1 MNLQENIIRIKEV
14 MGIKTPEQ
22 NIIVEASKK
31 EILIDKLGFSNEN
44 AEVLAKTAGPFS
56 VWLGNK
62 LIDSTAKEYLENYR
76 EDGNTRR
83 WSVDRTPEQQKELE
97 SKIANPQLRKTL
109 FVTLLNKRNM
119 NRDLSI
125 ITSIMDWIRAGL
137 NGNVK
142 PYQDMSFEKLY
153 ELSRE
158 WHDSLEAGKG
168 DFNYKEKNK
177 ILQDYRDENGI
188 GFYWVD
194 LGTNSSDEE
203 CDRMGHCGRTGGDKS
218 LYSLRRTQRINKDFT
233 LNKSYLTAAVGENNG
248 VIYQLKGPKNSKP
261 DEKYHPYIVDLILND
276 DHIQGFGSEYASDKD
291 FKITDLSKEE
301 IIEIYSKKPQLFNTF
316 KLKSFLKNEL
326 GIEGIELPNMV
337 FELKISP
344 DEIHY
349 HIDGDWVSNKRK
361 RKTPAG
367 NEVTDEVWFTEKV
380 LSGDIWEFYEDSG
393 DIWES
398 LEYMVN
404 EENADK
410 IREIIKSR
418 SGDDYD
424 PEESLKNLIE
434 EYDDDYDIRNAING
448 AYSDTASSE
457 YYNYILSELKSTLEE
472 YGEVLELDDEGAVI
486 KIDLNTVIDKM
497 GVDETALDEAF
508 ENCGDDHPA
517 CVYDELMGDYY
528 DKPRFSL
535 DERWT
540 PSIDE
545 DEFNSMLEDRLSEIE

>member
-14 MGIKTPEQ
+14 MGIYTPEQ

-31 EILIDKLGFSNEN
+31 DVLINKLGFSKDN
-44 AEVLAKTAGPFS
+44 AETLANAAGPFS

-62 LIDSTAKEYLENYR
+62 LINLYAKKFLEVHL
-76 EDGNTRR
+76 GV
-83 WSVDRTPEQQKELE
+83 SRTPEQKEKIKSDFADPQK
-97 SKIANPQLRKTL
+97 RKQRVL
-109 FVTLLNKRNM
+109 DFLNRLGGV
-119 NRDLSI
+119 RGYLSD
-125 ITSIMDWIRAGL
+125 ITSIMDWIRVGL

-142 PYQDMSFEKLY
+142 PYMNMSFEELY
-153 ELSRE
+153 DLSKE
-158 WHDSLEAGKG
+158 WHDSLEAGQG
-168 DFNYKEKNK
+168 DFNYNENNK
-177 ILQDYRDENGI
+177 VLRDYRDEDGI

-194 LGTNSSDEE
+194 LETNSSDEE
-203 CDRMGHCGRTGGDKS
+203 CDRMGHCGRTDSGNS

-248 VIYQLKGPKNSKP
+248 LIYQLKGPKNSKP

-291 FKITDLSKEE
+291 FKITDLSNEE
-301 IIEIYSKKPQLFNTF
+301 IIEIYSKKPGLFNTF

-326 GIEGIELPNMV
+326 AIEGIELPNMV

-344 DEIHY
+344 DEMHY

-361 RKTPAG
+361 RKLLSG
-367 NEVTDEVWFTEKV
+367 MEVTDEVWFTEKV

-393 DIWES
+393 EWKSS
-398 LEYMVN
+398 LEHEVN

-424 PEESLKNLIE
+424 PEETLENLIE
-434 EYDDDYDIRNAING
+434 EYDDDYDIRNAITG

-457 YYNYILSELKSTLEE
+457 YYYYILSELQSTLEE
-472 YGEVLELDDEGAVI
+472 YGEVLKLNDEGAVI
-486 KIDLNTVIDKM
+486 KIDLNTVIDEM
-497 GVDETALDEAF
+497 GVDETDLDEAF
-508 ENCGDDHPA
+508 ENCGDDPA
-517 CVYDELMGDYY
+517 CVFNELMH

-540 PSIDE
+540 PSID
-545 DEFNSMLEDRLSEIE
+545 DDKFNSMLEDRLGEIE

>member
-14 MGIKTPEQ
+14 MGIKTPKQ
-22 NIIVEASKK
+22 NIIFEASKK
-31 EILIDKLGFSNEN
+31 DILVNKIGFNEDN
-44 AEVLAKTAGPFS
+44 AETLANAAGPFA

-62 LIDSTAKEYLENYR
+62 LIDVYADKYLEIHLRDY
-76 EDGNTRR
+76 
-83 WSVDRTPEQQKELE
+83 SQIFPSPEQKE
-97 SKIANPQLRKTL
+97 KIKSEIADPKKRKQRAVD
-109 FVTLLNKRNM
+109 FLNRLGGVRGN
-119 NRDLSI
+119 LSN
-125 ITSIMDWIRAGL
+125 ITSIMDWIRVGL

-142 PYQDMSFEKLY
+142 PYMNMSFEELY
-153 ELSRE
+153 DLSRE
-158 WHDSLEAGKG
+158 WHDSLEAGQG
-168 DFNYKEKNK
+168 DFNYNEKNK
-177 ILQDYRDENGI
+177 VLRDYRDENGI

-194 LGTNSSDEE
+194 LETNSSDEE

-218 LYSLRRTQRINKDFT
+218 LHSLRRTQRINKDFT
-233 LNKSYLTAAVGENNG
+233 LNKSYLTAAVGEDNG

-301 IIEIYSKKPQLFNTF
+301 IIEIYSKKPGLFNTF

-344 DEIHY
+344 DEMHY
-349 HIDGDWVSNKRK
+349 YIDGDWVSSRRK

-367 NEVTDEVWFTEKV
+367 NEVTDNVWFIEQV
-380 LSGDIWEFYEDSG
+380 LSGDIWEFYGDSG
-393 DIWES
+393 EWKSS
-398 LEYMVN
+398 LEYHVN
-404 EENADK
+404 EENANR

-424 PEESLKNLIE
+424 PEETLENLIE
-434 EYDDDYDIRNAING
+434 EYDGDYDIRNAITG

-457 YYNYILSELKSTLEE
+457 FYNYVIRELQSTLEE
-472 YGEVLELDDEGAVI
+472 YGEVLRLNDEGAVI

-497 GVDETALDEAF
+497 GVNETEVDEAF
-508 ENCGDDHPA
+508 ENCGDDSA
-517 CVYDELMGDYY
+517 CVFEQLLGNYY

-535 DERWT
+535 DERWY
-540 PSIDE
+540 PSID
-545 DEFNSMLEDRLSEIE
+545 DDDFNSMLEDRLGDIE

>member
-1 MNLQENIIRIKEV
+1 MKKIYRLSESDLIKIIKNKLVEHSVLIF
-14 MGIKTPEQ
+14 
-22 NIIVEASKK
+22 EASKK
-31 EILIDKLGFSNEN
+31 DVLINKLGFSKDN
-44 AEVLAKTAGPFS
+44 AETLANAAGPFA

-62 LIDSTAKEYLENYR
+62 LIDVYANKYLEIHLRDY
-76 EDGNTRR
+76 
-83 WSVDRTPEQQKELE
+83 SQIFPSPEQKE
-97 SKIANPQLRKTL
+97 KIKSEIADPKKRKQRAVD
-109 FVTLLNKRNM
+109 FLNRLGGVRGN
-119 NRDLSI
+119 LSN
-125 ITSIMDWIRAGL
+125 ITSIMDWIRVGL

-142 PYQDMSFEKLY
+142 PYMNMSFEELY
-153 ELSRE
+153 DLSKE
-158 WHDSLEAGKG
+158 WHDSLEAGQG
-168 DFNYKEKNK
+168 DFNYNEKNK
-177 ILQDYRDENGI
+177 VLRDYRDENGI

-194 LGTNSSDEE
+194 LETSSSDEE
-203 CDRMGHCGRTGGDKS
+203 CDRMGHCGRTGSDKS
-218 LYSLRRTQRINKDFT
+218 LYSLRRTQPINKDFT
-233 LNKSYLTAAVGENNG
+233 LNKSYLTASVGENNG

-276 DHIQGFGSEYASDKD
+276 DHIQGFGGEYASDKD
-291 FKITDLSKEE
+291 FKITDLSNEE
-301 IIEIYSKKPQLFNTF
+301 IIEIYSKKPGLFNTF
-316 KLKSFLKNEL
+316 KLKSFLKNIL

-393 DIWES
+393 EWKSS

-418 SGDDYD
+418 SGEDYD

-434 EYDDDYDIRNAING
+434 EYDDDYDIRNAITG

-457 YYNYILSELKSTLEE
+457 YYDYILSELKSTLEE

-508 ENCGDDHPA
+508 ENCGDDPA

-540 PSIDE
+540 PSID
-545 DEFNSMLEDRLSEIE
+545 DNEFNYILKDRLVEIM

>member
-31 EILIDKLGFSNEN
+31 DILVNKLGFSNEN
-44 AEVLAKTAGPFS
+44 ADVLANAAGPFA

-62 LIDSTAKEYLENYR
+62 LIDLYAKKYLEIHLRDY
-76 EDGNTRR
+76 
-83 WSVDRTPEQQKELE
+83 SQTPEQKEKIESEFADPQK
-97 SKIANPQLRKTL
+97 RKQRVL
-109 FVTLLNKRNM
+109 DFLNRLGGVRGN
-119 NRDLSI
+119 LSN
-125 ITSIMDWIRAGL
+125 ITSIMDWIRVGL

-142 PYQDMSFEKLY
+142 PYMNMSFEELY
-153 ELSRE
+153 DLSRE
-158 WHDSLEAGKG
+158 WHDSLEAGQG
-168 DFNYKEKNK
+168 DFNYNEKNK
-177 ILQDYRDENGI
+177 VLRDYRDENGI

-194 LGTNSSDEE
+194 LETNSSDEE
-203 CDRMGHCGRTGGDKS
+203 CDRMGHCGRTGSGKS

-233 LNKSYLTAAVGENNG
+233 LNKSYLTAAVGEYNG

-276 DHIQGFGSEYASDKD
+276 EHIQGFGSEYASDKD
-291 FKITDLSKEE
+291 FKITDLSNEE

-326 GIEGIELPNMV
+326 GIEGIGLPDMV

-344 DEIHY
+344 NEIHY

-367 NEVTDEVWFTEKV
+367 NEVTDEVWFTEQV
-380 LSGDIWEFYEDSG
+380 LSGDVREFYDYSG
-393 DIWES
+393 EWKSS
-398 LEYMVN
+398 LEYHVN
-404 EENADK
+404 KENANR

-418 SGDDYD
+418 SGDEYD
-424 PEESLKNLIE
+424 PEETLENLIE
-434 EYDDDYDIRNAING
+434 EYDDDYDIRNAITG

-457 YYNYILSELKSTLEE
+457 FYDYVMRELKSTLEE

-497 GVDETALDEAF
+497 GGDETALDEAF
-508 ENCGDDHPA
+508 ENCGDDPA
-517 CVYDELMGDYY
+517 CVFEELPYNYY

-535 DERWT
+535 DERWY

-545 DEFNSMLEDRLSEIE
+545 GEFNSMLEDRLGDIE

>member
-1 MNLQENIIRIKEV
+1 MNLQENILRIKEV

-31 EILIDKLGFSNEN
+31 DILVNKLGFSNEN
-44 AEVLAKTAGPFS
+44 ADVLANAAGPFA

-62 LIDSTAKEYLENYR
+62 LIDLYAKKYLEIHLRDY
-76 EDGNTRR
+76 
-83 WSVDRTPEQQKELE
+83 SQTPEQKEKIESEFADPQK
-97 SKIANPQLRKTL
+97 RKQRVL
-109 FVTLLNKRNM
+109 DFLNRLGGVRGN
-119 NRDLSI
+119 LSN
-125 ITSIMDWIRAGL
+125 ITSIMDWIRVGL

-142 PYQDMSFEKLY
+142 PYMNMSFEELY
-153 ELSRE
+153 DLSRE
-158 WHDSLEAGKG
+158 WHDSLEAGQG
-168 DFNYKEKNK
+168 DFNYNEKNK
-177 ILQDYRDENGI
+177 VLRDYRDENGI

-194 LGTNSSDEE
+194 LETNSSDEE
-203 CDRMGHCGRTGGDKS
+203 CDRMGHCGRTGSGKS

-233 LNKSYLTAAVGENNG
+233 LNKSYLTAAVGEYNG

-276 DHIQGFGSEYASDKD
+276 EHIQGFGSEYASDKD
-291 FKITDLSKEE
+291 FKITDLSNEE

-326 GIEGIELPNMV
+326 GIEGIGLPDMV

-344 DEIHY
+344 NEIHY

-367 NEVTDEVWFTEKV
+367 NEVTDEVWFTEQV
-380 LSGDIWEFYEDSG
+380 LSGDVREFYDYSG
-393 DIWES
+393 EWKSS
-398 LEYMVN
+398 LEYHVN
-404 EENADK
+404 KENANR

-418 SGDDYD
+418 SGDEYD
-424 PEESLKNLIE
+424 PEETLENLIE
-434 EYDDDYDIRNAING
+434 EYDDDYDIRNAITG

-457 YYNYILSELKSTLEE
+457 FYDYVMRELKSTLEE

-497 GVDETALDEAF
+497 GGDETALDEAF
-508 ENCGDDHPA
+508 ENCGDDPA
-517 CVYDELMGDYY
+517 CVFEELPYNYY

-535 DERWT
+535 DERWY

-545 DEFNSMLEDRLSEIE
+545 GEFNSMLEDRLGEIE

>member
-31 EILIDKLGFSNEN
+31 DILVNKLGFSNEN
-44 AEVLAKTAGPFS
+44 ADVLANAAGPFA

-62 LIDSTAKEYLENYR
+62 LIDLYAKKYLEIHLRDY
-76 EDGNTRR
+76 
-83 WSVDRTPEQQKELE
+83 SQTPEQKEKIESEFADPQK
-97 SKIANPQLRKTL
+97 RKQRVL
-109 FVTLLNKRNM
+109 DFLNRLGGVRGN
-119 NRDLSI
+119 LSN
-125 ITSIMDWIRAGL
+125 ITSIMDWIRVGL

-142 PYQDMSFEKLY
+142 PYMNMSFEELY
-153 ELSRE
+153 DLSRE
-158 WHDSLEAGKG
+158 WHDSLEAGQG
-168 DFNYKEKNK
+168 DFNYNEKNK
-177 ILQDYRDENGI
+177 VLRDYRDENGI

-194 LGTNSSDEE
+194 LETNSSDEE
-203 CDRMGHCGRTGGDKS
+203 CDRMGHCGRTGSGKS

-233 LNKSYLTAAVGENNG
+233 LNKSYLTAAVGEYNG

-276 DHIQGFGSEYASDKD
+276 EHIQGFGSEYASDKD
-291 FKITDLSKEE
+291 FKITDLSNEE

-326 GIEGIELPNMV
+326 GIEGIGLPDMV

-344 DEIHY
+344 NEIHY

-367 NEVTDEVWFTEKV
+367 NEVTDEVWFTEQV
-380 LSGDIWEFYEDSG
+380 LSGDVREFYDYSG
-393 DIWES
+393 EWKSS
-398 LEYMVN
+398 LEYHVN
-404 EENADK
+404 KENANR

-418 SGDDYD
+418 SGDEYD
-424 PEESLKNLIE
+424 PEETLENLIE
-434 EYDDDYDIRNAING
+434 EYDDDYDIRNAITG

-457 YYNYILSELKSTLEE
+457 FYDYVMRELKSTLEE
-472 YGEVLELDDEGAVI
+472 YGEVLRLNDEGAVI
-486 KIDLNTVIDKM
+486 KIDLNTVIDEM
-497 GVDETALDEAF
+497 GVDETDLDEAF
-508 ENCGDDHPA
+508 ENCGDDPA
-517 CVYDELMGDYY
+517 CVFEELPYNYY

-535 DERWT
+535 DERWY

-545 DEFNSMLEDRLSEIE
+545 GEFNSMLEDRLGEIE

>member
-31 EILIDKLGFSNEN
+31 DVLVNKLGFSNEN
-44 AEVLAKTAGPFS
+44 ADVLANAAGPFA

-62 LIDSTAKEYLENYR
+62 LIDLYAKKYLEIHLRDY
-76 EDGNTRR
+76 
-83 WSVDRTPEQQKELE
+83 SQTPEQKEKIESEFADPQK
-97 SKIANPQLRKTL
+97 RKQRVL
-109 FVTLLNKRNM
+109 DFLNRLGGVRGN
-119 NRDLSI
+119 LSN
-125 ITSIMDWIRAGL
+125 ITSIMDWIRVGL

-142 PYQDMSFEKLY
+142 PYMNMSFEELY
-153 ELSRE
+153 DLSRE
-158 WHDSLEAGKG
+158 WHDSLEAGQG
-168 DFNYKEKNK
+168 DFNYNEKNK
-177 ILQDYRDENGI
+177 VLRDYRDENGI

-194 LGTNSSDEE
+194 LETNSSDEE
-203 CDRMGHCGRTGGDKS
+203 CDRMGHCGRTGSGKS

-233 LNKSYLTAAVGENNG
+233 LNKSYLTAAVGEYNG

-276 DHIQGFGSEYASDKD
+276 EHIQGFGSEYASDKD
-291 FKITDLSKEE
+291 FKITDLSNEE

-326 GIEGIELPNMV
+326 GIEGIGLPDMV

-344 DEIHY
+344 NEIHY

-367 NEVTDEVWFTEKV
+367 NEVTDEVWFTEQV
-380 LSGDIWEFYEDSG
+380 LSGDVREFYDYSG
-393 DIWES
+393 EWKSS
-398 LEYMVN
+398 LEYHVN
-404 EENADK
+404 KENANR

-418 SGDDYD
+418 SGDEYD
-424 PEESLKNLIE
+424 PEETLENLIE
-434 EYDDDYDIRNAING
+434 EYDDDYDIRNAITG

-457 YYNYILSELKSTLEE
+457 FYDYVMRELKSTLEE

-497 GVDETALDEAF
+497 GGDETALDEAF
-508 ENCGDDHPA
+508 ENCGDDPA
-517 CVYDELMGDYY
+517 CVFEELPYNYY

-535 DERWT
+535 DERWY

-545 DEFNSMLEDRLSEIE
+545 GEFNSML

>member
-31 EILIDKLGFSNEN
+31 DILVNKLGFSNEN
-44 AEVLAKTAGPFS
+44 ADVLANAAGPFA

-62 LIDSTAKEYLENYR
+62 LIDLYAKKYLEIHLRDY
-76 EDGNTRR
+76 
-83 WSVDRTPEQQKELE
+83 SQTPEQKEKIESEFADPQK
-97 SKIANPQLRKTL
+97 RKQRVL
-109 FVTLLNKRNM
+109 DFLNRLGGVRGN
-119 NRDLSI
+119 LSN
-125 ITSIMDWIRAGL
+125 ITSIMDWIRVGL

-142 PYQDMSFEKLY
+142 PYMNMSFEELY
-153 ELSRE
+153 DLSRE
-158 WHDSLEAGKG
+158 WHDSLEAGQG
-168 DFNYKEKNK
+168 DFNYNEKNK
-177 ILQDYRDENGI
+177 VLRDYRDENGI

-194 LGTNSSDEE
+194 LETNSSDEE

-233 LNKSYLTAAVGENNG
+233 LNKSYLTAAVGEDNG

-276 DHIQGFGSEYASDKD
+276 EHIQGFGSEYASDKD
-291 FKITDLSKEE
+291 FKITDLSNEE

-326 GIEGIELPNMV
+326 GIEGIGLPDMV

-344 DEIHY
+344 NEIHY

-367 NEVTDEVWFTEKV
+367 NEVTDEVWFTEQV
-380 LSGDIWEFYEDSG
+380 LSGDVREFYDYSG
-393 DIWES
+393 EWKSS
-398 LEYMVN
+398 LEYHVN
-404 EENADK
+404 KENANR

-418 SGDDYD
+418 SGDEYD
-424 PEESLKNLIE
+424 PEETLENLIE
-434 EYDDDYDIRNAING
+434 EYDDDYDIRNAITG

-457 YYNYILSELKSTLEE
+457 FYDYVMRELKSTLEE

-497 GVDETALDEAF
+497 GGDETALDEAF
-508 ENCGDDHPA
+508 ENCGDDPA
-517 CVYDELMGDYY
+517 CVFEELPYNYY

-535 DERWT
+535 DERWY

-545 DEFNSMLEDRLSEIE
+545 GEFNSMLEDRLGEIE

>member
-31 EILIDKLGFSNEN
+31 DILVNKLGFSNEN
-44 AEVLAKTAGPFS
+44 ADVLANAAGPFA

-62 LIDSTAKEYLENYR
+62 LIDLYAKKYLEIHLRDY
-76 EDGNTRR
+76 
-83 WSVDRTPEQQKELE
+83 SQTPEQKEKIESEFADPQK
-97 SKIANPQLRKTL
+97 RKQRVL
-109 FVTLLNKRNM
+109 DFLNRLGGVRGN
-119 NRDLSI
+119 LSN
-125 ITSIMDWIRAGL
+125 ITSIMDWIRVGL

-142 PYQDMSFEKLY
+142 PYMNMSFEELY
-153 ELSRE
+153 DLSRE
-158 WHDSLEAGKG
+158 WHDSLEAGQG
-168 DFNYKEKNK
+168 DFNYNEKNK
-177 ILQDYRDENGI
+177 VLRDYRDENGI

-194 LGTNSSDEE
+194 LETNSSDEE
-203 CDRMGHCGRTGGDKS
+203 CDRMGHCGRTGSGKS

-233 LNKSYLTAAVGENNG
+233 LNKSYLTAAVGEYNG

-276 DHIQGFGSEYASDKD
+276 EHIQGFGSEYASDKD
-291 FKITDLSKEE
+291 FKITDLSNEE

-326 GIEGIELPNMV
+326 GIEGIGLPDMV

-344 DEIHY
+344 NEIHY

-367 NEVTDEVWFTEKV
+367 NEVTDEVWFTEQV
-380 LSGDIWEFYEDSG
+380 LSGDVREFYDYSG
-393 DIWES
+393 EWKSS
-398 LEYMVN
+398 LEYHVN
-404 EENADK
+404 KENANR

-418 SGDDYD
+418 SGDEYD
-424 PEESLKNLIE
+424 PEETLENLIE
-434 EYDDDYDIRNAING
+434 EYDDDYDIRNAITG

-457 YYNYILSELKSTLEE
+457 FYDYVMRELKSTLEE

-497 GVDETALDEAF
+497 GGDETALDEAF
-508 ENCGDDHPA
+508 ENCGDDPA
-517 CVYDELMGDYY
+517 CVFEELPYNYY

-535 DERWT
+535 DERWY

-545 DEFNSMLEDRLSEIE
+545 GEFNSMLEDRLGEIE